1 MSKKTSP
8 FAMFRTST
16 NDEVNGVYIN
26 YGSFRILVAH
36 AGGAN
41 TAYNR
46 LLMKLGKPYLKLIKS
61 GNLPEE
67 VTKEIDEKL
76 YTQTII
82 KGFQVDESKD
92 GDKEPKWVSGI
103 PTESGEVVE
112 YNEENLVN
120 LLRELPHLFDDIKAF
135 AMDMSNFKPDL
146 EVAKGN

>member
-1 MSKKTSP
+1 MKKTNP
-8 FAMFRTST
+8 FALFRTST
-16 NDEVNGVYIN
+16 NDEVNGVVVN
-26 YGSFRILVAH
+26 YGSFRVTVAY

-41 TAYNR
+41 TDYNR

-82 KGFQVDESKD
+82 KNFEVDVAEEGAEAPAWKR
-92 GDKEPKWVSGI
+92 GI
-103 PTESGEVVE
+103 PTEEGEVLD
-112 YNEENLVN
+112 YNEENLVS
-120 LLRELPHLFDDIKAF
+120 LLRSLPHLFEDIKSF
-135 AMDMSNFKPDL
+135 AQDMSNYKPDL